1 MRACFCSVLALGLLL
16 VSMPAVGVV
25 LQSVSL
31 SQSSVIG
38 GTKVAGTV
46 TLDVPAL
53 GGGVVVRLSS
63 SDPAATV
70 EPAQVTVPAGTTT
83 ASFTVST
90 IPVDV
95 QQVRPDLRA
104 GVGEKSPV
112 GAVMGVSVLITAS
125 PSGYGSPKT
134 ASLIVLAPILSDFGV
149 FSPVVGS
156 NVTIGVVR
164 LTGPAPPRGIVL
176 KIASN
181 NQQLADVPA
190 TVTVPPGAAQANF
203 NVRTRSVAAPIQVIM
218 SASRNLTNFID
229 ATLVLNPPGPG
240 LSCSPMDVTVGDEVT
255 CKVGLNAPPV
265 SQGAIALNS
274 SDPATA
280 TVPAFVTVDPDHY
293 RSLPFSFKTQVTNV
307 STKLEISAT
316 YAGQRF
322 SSPVNV
328 RQHAVL
334 VNVAF
339 ASPTGEVHVLLSTP
353 PLTALG
359 DPQTATIKCSVAPG
373 VEASNPPCPSTVG
386 FQGKEAVFYLSIHVP
401 TCWPGSWGCLSGDLA
416 TVSVT
421 YRGVTKSATY
431 TR

>member
-1 MRACFCSVLALGLLL
+1 MRACFCSVLTLSLLL
-16 VSMPAVGVV
+16 VSAPAIGVV

-38 GTKVAGTV
+38 GTKVAGIV

-63 SDPAATV
+63 SHPAATV

-83 ASFTVST
+83 ASFMVNT
-90 IPVDV
+90 IPVGGGKDRQRIEPPPDEVRKPASSTDV
-95 QQVRPDLRA
+95 
-104 GVGEKSPV
+104 SI
-112 GAVMGVSVLITAS
+112 LITAS
-125 PSGYGSPKT
+125 PDYGHGSPKT
-134 ASLIVLAPILSDFGV
+134 ASLIVLAPMLSDFGV

-164 LTGPAPPRGIVL
+164 LTGPAPQGGIAL

-181 NQQLADVPA
+181 NQQLADVPP
-190 TVTVPPGAAQANF
+190 TVTVPPGASQANF
-203 NVRTRSVAAPIQVIM
+203 NVRTRSVAAPTQVIM
-218 SASRNLTNFID
+218 SASRSLTNFID

-240 LSCSPMDVTVGDEVT
+240 LSCSPMDVTGGDEVT

-280 TVPAFVTVDPDHY
+280 TVPAFVSVDANHY
-293 RSLPFSFKTQVTNV
+293 RFIPFSFKTQVSNV
-307 STKLEISAT
+307 STKLEISAS

-322 SSPVNV
+322 STPVNV

-334 VNVAF
+334 LDVAF
-339 ASPTGEVHVLLSTP
+339 VSGEVHVLLSTP

-359 DPQTATIKCSVAPG
+359 DPQTATIQCTEHGPVF
-373 VEASNPPCPSTVG
+373 VHNCPSAVS
-386 FQGKEAVFYLSIHVP
+386 FQGKEAAFSLTYTYAPCDVP
-401 TCWPGSWGCLSGDLA
+401 GPCYRRVD
-416 TVSVT
+416 VSAT
-421 YRGVTKSATY
+421 YRGVTKSASEEH
-431 TR
+431 